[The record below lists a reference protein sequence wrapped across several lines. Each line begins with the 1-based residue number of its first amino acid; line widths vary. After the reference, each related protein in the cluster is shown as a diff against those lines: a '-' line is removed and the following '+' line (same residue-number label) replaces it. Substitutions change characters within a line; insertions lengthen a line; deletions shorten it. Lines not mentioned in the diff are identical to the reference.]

1 MTTQDEQITNDVPE
15 VQETPTKTKKNLDDM
30 NVEELR
36 AYAKNKKA
44 KARQY
49 ISKYQK
55 TERGKKTTRVASQ
68 KYYNKKRAEIL
79 EKKREYYKRKK
90 AQKTAK
96 L

>member
-1 MTTQDEQITNDVPE
+1 MTNQEEQITNDTE
-15 VQETPTKTKKNLDDM
+15 VSPTPIKKNLDEM
-30 NVEELR
+30 NVDELR
-36 AYAKNKKA
+36 AYAKDKKA

-55 TERGKKTTRVASQ
+55 TEQGKKTTRNASQ

-79 EKKREYYKRKK
+79 EKKKAYYLRKK
-90 AQKTAK
+90 AAKAAK

>member
-1 MTTQDEQITNDVPE
+1 MTTEEQITKDAE
-15 VQETPTKTKKNLDDM
+15 QATTQIKKNLDEMD
-30 NVEELR
+30 VEELR

-55 TERGKKTTRVASQ
+55 TEQGKKTTRVASQ
-68 KYYNKKRAEIL
+68 KYYNKKRELIL

-90 AQKTAK
+90 AAKAAK